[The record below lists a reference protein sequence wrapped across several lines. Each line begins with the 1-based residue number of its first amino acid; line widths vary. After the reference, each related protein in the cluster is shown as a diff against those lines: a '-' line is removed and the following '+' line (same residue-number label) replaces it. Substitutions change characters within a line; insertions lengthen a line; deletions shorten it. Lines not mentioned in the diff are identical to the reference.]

1 MAPSQVVIAAS
12 RIAVGLIYAILNLI
26 LPICLTLWDLSLT
39 LWNLVAPLRPADRV
53 VPQGRPGANGLWPEY
68 IAPTEKDSRSCC
80 PFLNAMANH
89 GILPRDGRNISFRD
103 LNTRCHET
111 FNFSPTFSFYVPHYA
126 ATMLER
132 NYWTDTFDLADLSAH
147 NCIEHDASLC
157 REDTYHNADQSKPS
171 ARLIEELLES
181 ASGPDGTLTKGDVSR
196 MLSKRRAESK
206 RTNGQYSQAM
216 IHKIFGASN
225 ASTLLTI
232 CGGRVKDLY
241 PMLLEERIP
250 DGWQPR
256 VRNPGG
262 LTLTTF
268 QFTVL
273 PVELGVREEVR
284 ETLELLHMGS
294 IRDD

>member
-1 MAPSQVVIAAS
+1 M
-12 RIAVGLIYAILNLI
+12 
-26 LPICLTLWDLSLT
+26 
-39 LWNLVAPLRPADRV
+39 
-53 VPQGRPGANGLWPEY
+53 
-68 IAPTEKDSRSCC
+68 RS
-80 PFLNAMANH
+80 
-89 GILPRDGRNISFRD
+89 
-103 LNTRCHET
+103 
-111 FNFSPTFSFYVPHYA
+111 
-126 ATMLER
+126 
-132 NYWTDTFDLADLSAH
+132 
-147 NCIEHDASLC
+147 
-157 REDTYHNADQSKPS
+157 
-171 ARLIEELLES
+171 
-181 ASGPDGTLTKGDVSR
+181 
-196 MLSKRRAESK
+196 
-206 RTNGQYSQAM
+206 
-216 IHKIFGASN
+216 